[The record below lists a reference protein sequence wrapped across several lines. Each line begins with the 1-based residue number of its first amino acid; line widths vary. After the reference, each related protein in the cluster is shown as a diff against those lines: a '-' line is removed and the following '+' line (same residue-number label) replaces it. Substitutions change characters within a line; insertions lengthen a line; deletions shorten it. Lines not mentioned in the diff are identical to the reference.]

1 MLNKCSKI
9 KCLGQ
14 LLPGAQ
20 TIPAPWHGSL
30 DFQQTPTTFKL
41 WAPLPGFTS
50 QTSLFK
56 YVFYFKVCLYVGHR
70 GQKRELDS

>member
-41 WAPLPGFTS
+41 WATLPGFTS

-56 YVFYFKVCLYVGHR
+56 YVFILRYVYMW